1 MNKFLVLFESR
12 GLFTSLGC
20 RFVSTKLTVDGKI
33 IPKKKTF
40 ENRIT
45 LIGVDNSVSITDFKN
60 AESLSQRRELKLV
73 KVQDVDSK
81 TRRPI
86 YKLMTNAEYHTEEL
100 QRRKEKQEIRQKN
113 IVKSVKLLSL
123 SSKIGDHDLMTGVR
137 KMIKLLE
144 KQHEVKVVIIGEG
157 EQASIN
163 SERLYSVIE
172 SNVKSVGKIVQKR
185 NKGNSLRFQLLP
197 AKQSSIESTNDV
209 NNSQN
214 ENNKG
219 PL

>member
-1 MNKFLVLFESR
+1 MNKFFTLFESR
-12 GLFTSLGC
+12 QLFGYFGC
-20 RFVSTKLTVDGKI
+20 RFASTKLTVEGKV
-33 IPKKKTF
+33 IPKRKTF

-45 LIGVDNSVSITDFKN
+45 LIGLDNSVSITDFKN
-60 AESLSQRRELKLV
+60 AESLSLRRDLKLV
-73 KVQDVDSK
+73 KVQDIDSK

-86 YKLMTNAEYHTEEL
+86 YRLMTNADYHSEDLE
-100 QRRKEKQEIRQKN
+100 RRKEKQEARQKN
-113 IVKSVKLLSL
+113 VVKQAKLLSL
-123 SSKIGDHDLMTGVR
+123 STKIGDHDLMTGVK

-144 KQHEVKVVIIGEG
+144 KQHEVKVVISGED
-157 EQASIN
+157 ERTSNN

-172 SNVKSVGKIVQKR
+172 NNIKTVGKIVQKR

-197 AKQSSIESTNDV
+197 IKQSSTDSTNDV

-214 ENNKG
+214 DNNKG